1 MIYQGKNT
9 KNISFPLGGIG
20 TGCIGLSG
28 NGELIDFEIFNKPSK
43 STRNGY
49 THFAIKEVREGK
61 TNIKIL
67 QGDTNESYIGNYDIN
82 GWMSGI
88 GYGPKPNSLAGFPH
102 FKSLVFEGEFPISKL
117 TFEEEIF
124 SAKCTLTAFNPFI
137 PHDDFNSSIP
147 CAMFLWNVE
156 NVTDSEIEYSLAFS
170 VQNPNS
176 VSVNREVDKGIFFGC
191 GDKSE
196 SEIGY
201 TDMCVLTDNECDI
214 QAYWYR
220 GGWMDS
226 VTTYYKN
233 MQESQLQK
241 REYKDSG
248 KNDHGTVA
256 VKFNLKAKEKKQIK
270 FVLAW
275 NTPNMYNYWHD
286 YKNDNGEYITWKN
299 YYATQFKTSY
309 ESAKYALD
317 NFDMLLTKT
326 LAFKNAVFGSTLP
339 SYVIDAVSS
348 NLSVLKS
355 PTVLRY
361 EDGSLWAWEGV
372 MQTQGSCDGSCQH
385 VWNYAYALPFLFPKL
400 ERSLRENTLKYGLRD
415 TGSTDFRIDLPLGKK
430 RDEFRA
436 CVDGHFGEVIKCYR
450 EWKISGNT
458 DWLKSYSHKIFK
470 MLDFAWSPD
479 NIDKWDLDKDG
490 VLEGRQHH
498 TLDMEMFGPSSWL
511 QGFYLLALDCGSKIA
526 EAVGDQKRADMYRSL
541 YEKGKKWTNENLF
554 NGQHFYHKID
564 LTNKEI
570 IDSYPETS
578 GYWNEEAKEIKYQVA
593 NGSIIDQMLSDFHSN
608 LIGLNGIFDKDKKDI
623 ALEYLYQNNFKKS
636 MRDVINMW
644 RNFAL
649 NDEAGTI
656 ICSYPS
662 NEKSPSIP
670 IPYCEEC
677 MTGFEYALAVLM
689 IYECKREYG
698 EEMVKAIR
706 DRYDGQKRNPWNEI
720 ECGSN
725 YARSMASFGLM
736 NAYSGFTFDMTKKQI
751 GFNPIQKGTYLWS
764 VGETY
769 GTVSVNC
776 QRLTLTVLGAPL
788 DLSTLLVGNCQKL
801 ELDGKTAT
809 FDKTAEGIEIN
820 QTIYSTL
827 TVTF

>member
-20 TGCIGLSG
+20 TGCIGLCG
-28 NGELIDFEIFNKPSK
+28 NGELIDFEIFNKPNK

-67 QGDTNESYIGNYDIN
+67 QGDTNESYIGNYDPN

-102 FKSLVFEGEFPISKL
+102 FKGVIFDGEFPISKL
-117 TFEEEIF
+117 TFEEEGF

-147 CAMFLWNVE
+147 CAMFLWDVE
-156 NVTDSEIEYSLAFS
+156 NVADTEIEYSLAFS

-191 GDKSE
+191 GDKNE

-201 TDMCVLTDNECDI
+201 TDMCVLTDSECDI

-233 MQESQLQK
+233 MGESQLQK

-256 VKFNLKAKEKKQIK
+256 VKFSLKAKEKKQVK

-275 NTPNMYNYWHD
+275 NTPNMYNYWHE
-286 YKNDNGEYITWKN
+286 YKNENGEYITWKN
-299 YYATQFKTSY
+299 YYATQFKDSY
-309 ESAKYALD
+309 DSARYALD

-361 EDGSLWAWEGV
+361 EDGSLWAWEGT

-415 TGSTDFRIDLPLGKK
+415 TGSTDFRIDLPLGKERK
-430 RDEFRA
+430 EFRA

-458 DWLKSYSHKIFK
+458 DWLKSYSDKIFK
-470 MLDFAWSPD
+470 MIDFAWSPD

-554 NGQHFYHKID
+554 NGKYFYHKID
-564 LTNKEI
+564 LTDKSI
-570 IDSYPETS
+570 IDKYPNTE
-578 GYWNEEAKEIKYQVA
+578 GYWNEEAGEIKYQVA

-623 ALEYLYQNNFKKS
+623 ALEYLYQSNFKKS
-636 MRDVINMW
+636 MREVTNMW

-656 ICSYPS
+656 ICSYPD
-662 NEKSPSIP
+662 NEKSPLIP

-677 MTGFEYALAVLM
+677 MTGFEYALATLM
-689 IYECKREYG
+689 IYEGKREYG
-698 EEMVKAIR
+698 EEMVKSIR
-706 DRYDGQKRNPWNEI
+706 DRYDGEKRNPWNEI

-736 NAYSGFTFDMTKKQI
+736 NAYSNFTFDMTKKQI
-751 GFNPIQKGTYLWS
+751 GFNPIQNGTYLWS

-776 QRLTLTVLGAPL
+776 QSLTLKVLGAPL
-788 DLSTLLVGNCQKL
+788 DLSTLLVENCQKL

-820 QTIYSTL
+820 KTIYSTL

>member
-1 MIYQGKNT
+1 MIYQGKNA

-20 TGCIGLSG
+20 TGCIGLGG
-28 NGELIDFEIFNKPSK
+28 NGELIDFEIYNKPNK
-43 STRNGY
+43 STRQGY
-49 THFAIKEVREGK
+49 THFAIKAECDEK
-61 TNIKIL
+61 TDIKIL
-67 QGDTNESYIGNYDIN
+67 QGDTCENYIGNCDRD

-102 FKSLVFEGEFPISKL
+102 FKNVIFKGEFPLAKL
-117 TFEEEIF
+117 TFEEENF
-124 SAKCTLTAFNPFI
+124 PAKCTLTAFNPFI

-147 CAMFLWNVE
+147 AAMFEWEVE
-156 NVTDSEIEYSLAFS
+156 NINRKETEFTLAFAL
-170 VQNPNS
+170 QNPNS
-176 VSVNREVDKGIFFGC
+176 VSFNKKVENGIYFGC
-191 GDKSE
+191 GDKNKD
-196 SEIGY
+196 EIGY
-201 TDMCVLTDNECDI
+201 NDLCIMTNENAYT
-214 QAYWYR
+214 QSYWYR

-233 MQESQLQK
+233 LQSGNLSD
-241 REYKDSG
+241 RVYETNG
-248 KNDHGTVA
+248 KNDHGA
-256 VKFNLKAKEKKQIK
+256 LYVKFKLQPNEKKK
-270 FVLAW
+270 VRFVLTW
-275 NTPNMYNYWHD
+275 NVPNQYCYWE
-286 YKNDNGEYITWKN
+286 EYRDKTVREKGWKN
-299 YYATQFKTSY
+299 YYATKFEDSY
-309 ESAKYALD
+309 ASGKYTLT
-317 NFDMLLTKT
+317 NFDKLLNETEK
-326 LAFKNAVFGSTLP
+326 FKDAIYKSTLP
-339 SYVIDAVSS
+339 VSVIDAVSS

-361 EDGSLWAWEGV
+361 EDGSFWAWEGV
-372 MQTQGSCDGSCQH
+372 MQTHGSCEGSCQH

-400 ERSLRENTLKYGLRD
+400 ERSLRENTLKYGFRD
-415 TGSTDFRIDLPLGKK
+415 TGSTDFRINLPLGME
-430 RDEFRA
+430 REEFRA
-436 CVDGHFGEVIKCYR
+436 CIDGHFGEVIKCYR
-450 EWKISGNT
+450 EWKISGDT
-458 DWLKSYSHKIFK
+458 QWLKSYSDKIFK
-470 MLDFAWSPD
+470 MIDFAWSDD
-479 NIDKWDLDKDG
+479 NIDKWDLNQDG

-498 TLDMEMFGPSSWL
+498 TLDMEMFGASSWL

-526 EAVGDQKRADMYRSL
+526 GAVGDFDREKLYREI

-554 NGQHFYHKID
+554 NGKYFYHKID
-564 LTNKEI
+564 LSDKSI
-570 IDSYPETS
+570 IENYRDTES
-578 GYWNEEAKEIKYQVA
+578 YWNEETGEIKYQVS

-608 LIGLNGIFDKDKKDI
+608 LIGLEGIFDKDKKDT
-623 ALEYLYQNNFKKS
+623 ALEYLYRNNFKKS
-636 MRDVINMW
+636 MREVTNMW

-656 ICSYPS
+656 ICSYPD

-677 MTGFEYALAVLM
+677 MTGFEYALSTLM
-689 IYECKREYG
+689 IYECKKDYG

-706 DRYDGQKRNPWNEI
+706 DRYDGEKRNPWNEI

-751 GFNPIQKGTYLWS
+751 GFNPIQNGTYLWS

-769 GTVSVNC
+769 GTASVNH
-776 QRLTLTVLGAPL
+776 QNLTLKVLGTPL

-801 ELDGKTAT
+801 EIDDKTAT
-809 FDKTAEGIEIN
+809 FEKTAEGIEIN

>member
-61 TNIKIL
+61 ANIKIL
-67 QGDTNESYIGNYDIN
+67 QGDTNESYIGNYDPN

-102 FKSLVFEGEFPISKL
+102 FKGVIFDGEFPISKL

-147 CAMFLWNVE
+147 CAMFLWDVE
-156 NVTDSEIEYSLAFS
+156 NMADTEIEYSLAFS

-201 TDMCVLTDNECDI
+201 TDMCVLTDSECDI

-256 VKFNLKAKEKKQIK
+256 VKFNLKAKEKKQVK

-275 NTPNMYNYWHD
+275 NTPNMYNYWHE
-286 YKNDNGEYITWKN
+286 YKNENGEYITWKN
-299 YYATQFKTSY
+299 YYATQFKNSY
-309 ESAKYALD
+309 ESGKYALS
-317 NFDMLLTKT
+317 NFDMLLSKT
-326 LAFKNAVFGSTLP
+326 QVFKTALHKSTLP
-339 SYVIDAVSS
+339 PYIIDAVSS

-458 DWLKSYSHKIFK
+458 EWLKSYSDKIFK

-526 EAVGDQKRADMYRSL
+526 EAVGDQKRDDMYRSL

-554 NGQHFYHKID
+554 NGKYFYHKID
-564 LTNKEI
+564 LTDKSI
-570 IDSYPETS
+570 IDKYPNTE

-608 LIGLNGIFDKDKKDI
+608 LIGLNGIFDKAKKDI
-623 ALEYLYQNNFKKS
+623 ALEYLYQSNFKKS

-677 MTGFEYALAVLM
+677 MTGFEYALATLM

-706 DRYDGQKRNPWNEI
+706 DRYDGEKRNPWNEI

-751 GFNPIQKGTYLWS
+751 GFNPIQNGTYLWS

-769 GTVSVNC
+769 GTVSVNGKN
-776 QRLTLTVLGAPL
+776 LTLTVLGAPL
-788 DLSTLLVGNCQKL
+788 DLSTLLVENCQKL